1 MHSSDYSPGGSNTVD
16 VSPLRRLRQQAVM
29 SQQQLADES
38 GVARDTISK
47 LETGQRRAYPTTIR
61 KLAASLGVEPQELVE
76 DRKAD
81 RERPKYPRA
90 KKKVGPQT
98 SRKRRSWGSETH
110 PDIVRHSSERILWV
124 IESCTPS
131 LSYRTIRIEAPDAR
145 VLELSLNG
153 ADPRVCAACG
163 RGR

>member
-76 DRKAD
+76 DR
-81 RERPKYPRA
+81 EGRPRTPEVSEGQEEGRCTDEP
-90 KKKVGPQT
+90 KKKKLGF
-98 SRKRRSWGSETH
+98 
-110 PDIVRHSSERILWV
+110 
-124 IESCTPS
+124 
-131 LSYRTIRIEAPDAR
+131 
-145 VLELSLNG
+145 
-153 ADPRVCAACG
+153 
-163 RGR
+163 

>member
-1 MHSSDYSPGGSNTVD
+1 MD

-76 DRKAD
+76 DR
-81 RERPKYPRA
+81 EGRPRTPEVSEGQEGRPTEEP
-90 KKKVGPQT
+90 KKKKLGF
-98 SRKRRSWGSETH
+98 
-110 PDIVRHSSERILWV
+110 
-124 IESCTPS
+124 
-131 LSYRTIRIEAPDAR
+131 
-145 VLELSLNG
+145 
-153 ADPRVCAACG
+153 
-163 RGR
+163 